1 MAERDPGGREP
12 GEAGR
17 EAGTVIWDRIG
28 RVGRGPHPALT
39 HERIAQAAVALADEE
54 GIESLSM
61 RKVAARLGA
70 GTMSLYRYVDGKDD
84 LMDLMVDDVHRE
96 VQREPRT
103 GDWRADVTT
112 FAREI
117 RRLSLRHPW
126 MAGVLYPAARP
137 SFGPYLLQVLEHY
150 LAAIDGIGLDIDAML
165 DTWMTVSA
173 FVNGYVSAELA
184 EREASRRS
192 NLTQEQWRGR
202 LAPYVR
208 KIIDSGR
215 YPLFTR
221 IVVEAED
228 FPDPDVVFERRL
240 GYVLDGLPANRAN

>member
-1 MAERDPGGREP
+1 MAESETANGR
-12 GEAGR
+12 AAD
-17 EAGTVIWDRIG
+17 AGTVIWDRIG
-28 RVGRGPHPALT
+28 RAGRGPHPALT
-39 HERIAQAAVALADEE
+39 HERIARAAVAIADEE
-54 GIESLSM
+54 GIESVSM

-84 LMDLMVDDVHRE
+84 LMDLMVDEIHRE
-96 VQREPRT
+96 VACEPRT

-126 MAGVLYPAARP
+126 MAGVQYSTARP
-137 SFGPYLLQVLEHY
+137 SFGPHLLRLLEHY
-150 LAAIDGIGLDIDAML
+150 LAALDGIGLDIDAMF

-192 NLTQEQWRGR
+192 SLTLEQWRAR
-202 LAPYVR
+202 IAPYVR
-208 KIIDSGR
+208 GVMESGR
-215 YPLFTR
+215 YPMFTR
-221 IVVEAED
+221 LIMDAED

-240 GYVLDGLPANRAN
+240 GYVLDGLPANT

>member
-1 MAERDPGGREP
+1 VAESEQANDRAAD
-12 GEAGR
+12 
-17 EAGTVIWDRIG
+17 AGTVIWDRIG
-28 RVGRGPHPALT
+28 RAGRGPHPALS
-39 HERIAQAAVALADEE
+39 HERIAQAAVAIADEE
-54 GIESLSM
+54 GIESVSM

-84 LMDLMVDDVHRE
+84 LLDLMVDEIHRDVAC
-96 VQREPRT
+96 EPRT

-126 MAGVLYPAARP
+126 MACVQYSTARP
-137 SFGPYLLQVLEHY
+137 SFGPSLLRLLEHY
-150 LAAIDGIGLDIDAML
+150 LTALDGIGLDIDAMF

-192 NLTQEQWRGR
+192 SLTLEQWRAR
-202 LAPYVR
+202 IAPYVR
-208 KIIDSGR
+208 GVMESGR
-215 YPLFTR
+215 YPMFTR
-221 IVVEAED
+221 LIMDAED

-240 GYVLDGLPANRAN
+240 GYVLDGLPANKA